1 MKTSRI
7 LKRKQ
12 AKKNLK
18 NDLPKNSN
26 SQNIKKLEFK
36 KKTKLKQIIS
46 FFRCRG
52 WNISK
57 NRISPE

>member
-36 KKTKLKQIIS
+36 KKNKIKANNK
-46 FFRCRG
+46 FF
-52 WNISK
+52 
-57 NRISPE
+57 